1 MNENWSHIEN
11 SSIIE
16 FEIPRN
22 DRECFLKYH
31 NSSGINDSGKE

>member
-1 MNENWSHIEN
+1 MNENWSEIEN
-11 SSIIE
+11 SSVVK

-31 NSSGINDSGKE
+31 NSSGINDSGK

>member
-1 MNENWSHIEN
+1 MSENLSHISNN
-11 SSIIE
+11 SVMN